1 MYRHAPGF
9 CMEIL
14 LQSVA
19 PIPSHARVA
28 LLAVILGGFQ
38 LTRAKG
44 TPQHRLLGW
53 FWVALMAYVAT
64 SSFFIGEIKFWG
76 TLSPI
81 HLLSGWTLFSL
92 VMATYHAWRGNI
104 RQHEI

>member
-1 MYRHAPGF
+1 MYRQAPGF

-19 PIPSHARVA
+19 PIPRHALVA

-44 TPQHRLLGW
+44 MRQHRLLGW
-53 FWVALMAYVAT
+53 LWVALMA
-64 SSFFIGEIKFWG
+64 
-76 TLSPI
+76 
-81 HLLSGWTLFSL
+81 
-92 VMATYHAWRGNI
+92 
-104 RQHEI
+104 